1 MTLGRLVSG
10 KRRTAILIS
19 GRGSNMAALLDV
31 AAAQPAYPAD
41 IALVLSNRPGAA
53 GLARAE
59 AAGIPTLV
67 IDHKAYAGRAEFD
80 AALDAALEAAGI
92 ELVVLAGFMRLLTP
106 GFTEK
111 WLGRMVNIH
120 PSLLPSFKGVH
131 VHEQALAAGVRFSGC
146 TVHFVTADMDAGP
159 IIGQA
164 VVPVHPGD
172 TPDELAARTLAAE
185 HRLYPAA
192 VALIA
197 TGGARLE
204 AGRTVYDGDG
214 WDTVTLT

>member
-1 MTLGRLVSG
+1 MGRLVTAR
-10 KRRTAILIS
+10 RRTAILIS
-19 GRGSNMAALLDV
+19 GRGSNMAALLD
-31 AAAQPAYPAD
+31 AAAADPDFPAE
-41 IALVLSNRPGAA
+41 IALVLSNRPGAG

-59 AAGIPTLV
+59 AAGVPTLV
-67 IDHKAYAGRAEFD
+67 IDHKSYAGREAFD
-80 AALDAALEAAGI
+80 AALDAALAAAGI

-131 VHEQALAAGVRFSGC
+131 VHEQALAGGVRFSGC

-164 VVPVHPGD
+164 VVPVVPGESAD
-172 TPDELAARTLAAE
+172 DLAARTLQAE

-192 VALIA
+192 VALVA
-197 TGGARLE
+197 AGEARLE
-204 AGRTVYDGDG
+204 SGRTVYDGDA
-214 WDTVTLT
+214 WTRVTLT

>member
-1 MTLGRLVSG
+1 MSG
-10 KRRTAILIS
+10 KRRAAILIS

-31 AAAQPAYPAD
+31 AAAQPGYPAD

-59 AAGIPTLV
+59 AAGIPTQV

-80 AALDAALEAAGI
+80 TALDAALEAAGI
-92 ELVVLAGFMRLLTP
+92 DLVVLAGFMRLLTP

-172 TPDELAARTLAAE
+172 TADTLAARTLAAE

-192 VALIA
+192 VALVA

>member
-1 MTLGRLVSG
+1 MSG
-10 KRRTAILIS
+10 AKRRIAILIS
-19 GRGSNMAALLDV
+19 GRGSNMAALLE
-31 AAAQPAYPAD
+31 AAARPDFPAEIVAV
-41 IALVLSNRPGAA
+41 IANRPGAG

-59 AAGIPTLV
+59 SFGVATRV
-67 IDHKAYAGRAEFD
+67 IDHKAYPDRAAFD
-80 AALDAALEAAGI
+80 AALDAALEDLGA
-92 ELVVLAGFMRLLTP
+92 ELVVLAGFMRLLTA

-131 VHEQALAAGVRFSGC
+131 VHEQALAGGVRFSGC

-159 IIGQA
+159 VIGQA

-172 TPDELAARTLAAE
+172 SPDDLAARVLGAE

-192 VALIA
+192 VALVA
-197 TGGARLE
+197 EGKARLDG
-204 AGRTVYDGDG
+204 GRTVYDGDA
-214 WDTVTLT
+214 WTRVTLT